1 MPKNNFLRAP
11 SVQEAVFVTSEE
23 VVRELKALRDNI
35 KTLEKNVNAVAE
47 QALAKP
53 DPVVNV
59 PAPIVNVPAP
69 VVNVDGPV
77 IDNSDLTRLLG
88 RIEAAITAFSSKPSG
103 PFELGMTDREILTK
117 INTGIDSW
125 SKLNNVQ
132 RGSLIRGG
140 GSNILGLVSTSDP
153 TYADSSNQKLSL
165 TTSGRLRVDAT
176 FGLPTGASTSANQS
190 RQIDLQKMVMDMFG
204 QNVSA
209 SRYNQF
215 QINYAGVDPD
225 AITAITVTKT
235 NGGDAS
241 TADGQAVFETS
252 TNTNGEIKAVTTST
266 IEYAPHYE
274 IYAAFTAVFSTG
286 LASSFQRLGI
296 FDTNN
301 GFFIGYEGTSFG
313 ITKRTAAVDTTTAQA
328 SFNIDTLTGGTTSK
342 FTRNGTPEALDPTK
356 DNLYRIRY
364 GWLGAAPILFEI
376 FSPDGEW
383 IPFHIIRIPNS
394 QTVPSLSATA
404 LPITLHAKK
413 TTAGATNVSIKT
425 ACWAAGTT
433 SDLQKVSATIT
444 DDTLVKPVRAVL
456 TAKKPDQSYTNIDAT
471 AGGNLKVSIEEVD
484 GAVTIPVVEERPT
497 TASVGSI
504 AASASSVT
512 LLSTNTSRRGA
523 TFYNDSSSACYL
535 KYGTTASTSSFTV
548 KIFGNGYHE
557 IQRAVYTGR
566 IDCIWDSATGNMRIT
581 ELT

>member
-1 MPKNNFLRAP
+1 MPQNKYLRAP
-11 SVQEAVFVTSEE
+11 SIQEAVFVTSEE
-23 VVRELKALRDNI
+23 IVKELQALKDNVNG
-35 KTLEKNVNAVAE
+35 LSESFNAVAE
-47 QALAKP
+47 KALTTPA
-53 DPVVNV
+53 PVVNV
-59 PAPIVNVPAP
+59 PAPVVKLPAP
-69 VVNVDGPV
+69 VVNVGSPEV
-77 IDNSDLTRLLG
+77 DLSELSKMMS
-88 RIEAAITAFSSKPSG
+88 RIEEALKIFTEKPSG
-103 PFELGMTDREILTK
+103 PIQLHEDDRAILSK
-117 INTGIDSW
+117 INDGIINIP
-125 SKLNNVQ
+125 KLSNAQ

-140 GSNILGLVSTSDP
+140 GSNILGLVSTADP
-153 TYADSSNQKLSL
+153 SYADGSNQKLSL
-165 TTSGRLRVDAT
+165 TTDGKLRVSASITFPAT
-176 FGLPTGASTSANQS
+176 AATAANQS
-190 RQIDLQKMVMDMFG
+190 RQIDLSKMVMDMFG

-209 SRYNQF
+209 GRYNQF

-225 AITAITVTKT
+225 AITTLTVTKT

-241 TADGQAVFETS
+241 TANGQAVFETS
-252 TNTNGEIKAVTTST
+252 ANTSGEIKAVTTST

-274 IYAAFTAVFSTG
+274 IYAAFTAVFTTG
-286 LASSFQRLGI
+286 IASSFQRLGI

-313 ITKRTAAVDTTTAQA
+313 ITKRTAASDTTTAQA
-328 SFNIDTLTGGTTSK
+328 SFNLDTLTGASTSK

-364 GWLGAAPILFEI
+364 GWLGAAPILFEV

-383 IPFHIIRIPNS
+383 VPFHIIRIPNS

-413 TTAGATNVSIKT
+413 TTAGATNLSIKT

-444 DDTLVKPVRAVL
+444 DDTLVKPVRSVL
-456 TAKKPDQSYTNIDAT
+456 TAKMPSGAYTNIDAT
-471 AGGNLKVSIEEVD
+471 AGGNLKVSLEEVD

-497 TASVGSI
+497 TASVGSV
-504 AASASSVT
+504 AASASSVM
-512 LLSTNTSRRGA
+512 LLSANTSRRGA
-523 TFYNDSSSACYL
+523 TFYNDSTSPCYL

-557 IQRAVYTGR
+557 VQRAVYTGR
-566 IDCIWDSATGNMRIT
+566 VDCIWDSATGNMRIT